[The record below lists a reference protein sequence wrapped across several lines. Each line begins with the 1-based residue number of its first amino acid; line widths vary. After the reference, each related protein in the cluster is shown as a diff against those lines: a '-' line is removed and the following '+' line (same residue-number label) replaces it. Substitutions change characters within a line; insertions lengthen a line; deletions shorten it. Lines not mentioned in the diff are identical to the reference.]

1 MRTLRRVPQPR
12 ANEEE
17 TGPLPNADHRVALP
31 VGERQY
37 HIDLGPGELAEY
49 LLLPGDPD
57 RTARIGQ
64 LLDDVELER
73 RHREFA
79 TVTGTY
85 RGQRVSIVST
95 GIGTDNVEIVI
106 AEILAITERPTFI
119 RVGSCGALQP
129 EMSLGDLA
137 ISTGAVRLETT
148 TNWFV
153 HDGYPA
159 VADYEAVVA
168 LIEAAER
175 LGKRYHVGL
184 TATAPGFFGAQG
196 RPIPQLPIRYPEL
209 AEDMARQRVMNFEM
223 EASALLVLAGLAR
236 CRAGVVCAVY
246 AQRTTGDFVTGAAK
260 DAAEAACVETGLEG
274 LRILADMDR
283 RKQAAGTDRWRPSL
297 GL

>member
-1 MRTLRRVPQPR
+1 
-12 ANEEE
+12 
-17 TGPLPNADHRVALP
+17 LPNADPRVALP
-31 VGERQY
+31 TGERQY

-49 LLLPGDPD
+49 ILLPGDPD
-57 RTARIGQ
+57 RTSRIGQ

-85 RGQRVSIVST
+85 RGLRVSIVSS
-95 GIGTDNVEIVI
+95 GIGTDNVEIAM
-106 AEILAITERPTFI
+106 AEILAITTRPTII

-129 EMSLGDLA
+129 EMGLGDLV

-148 TNWFV
+148 TSWFV

-159 VADYEAVVA
+159 IADYEAVVA

-175 LGKRYHVGL
+175 QGHRYHVGL

-196 RPIPQLPIRYPEL
+196 RPIPQLPIRYPDL

-246 AQRTTGDFVTGAAK
+246 AQRTTGDFVTGSAK
-260 DAAEAACVETGLEG
+260 DAAEAACVETGLES
-274 LRILADMDR
+274 LVILAEMDR
-283 RKQAAGTDRWRPSL
+283 RKAAAATDRWRPSL